1 MSIKFSA
8 HFINYL
14 LTFRMK
20 NLLNI
25 HVKLKLIN
33 KIYNNMKKLIH
44 LFNNVNKSYVL
55 QRIF

>member
-1 MSIKFSA
+1 MIKFSK

-25 HVKLKLIN
+25 HVKLKLIK

-44 LFNNVNKSYVL
+44 MFNNVNKSYVL

>member
-1 MSIKFSA
+1 MMIKFSK

-25 HVKLKLIN
+25 HVKLKLIK

-44 LFNNVNKSYVL
+44 MFNNVNKSYVL